1 VADFDLDRFLAE
13 LAALPDDGAEH
24 RYGAHPEQW
33 AELRLPEGS
42 EPRGVA
48 VLLHGGF
55 WRARYTLALMR
66 AIATDLARRGWATW
80 NAEYRRVDAGGGVPE
95 TLDDV
100 AAAVRALPVAGSRVV
115 AIGHSAG
122 GQLALWLAGTGLVS
136 AAVSLGGVC
145 DLRDGAR
152 LGVGKGAVDAFVG
165 DADLGLADPMQRLP
179 TGVPQLLVH
188 GDLDDDV
195 PVELSRRYADAARAA
210 GDRCELLELPGVGH
224 FEPIDPRT
232 EAWSQV
238 VAALDRL

>member
-1 VADFDLDRFLAE
+1 MP
-13 LAALPDDGAEH
+13 LPYHAH

-33 AELRLPEGS
+33 AELRLPEA
-42 EPRGVA
+42 EPRGIA

-55 WRARYTLALMR
+55 WRARYTLELMR
-66 AIATDLARRGWATW
+66 PLATDLAHRGWATW
-80 NAEYRRVDAGGGVPE
+80 NVEYRRVDADGGVPE

-100 AAAVRALPVAGSRVV
+100 AAAARALPVGGSRVV

-122 GQLALWLAGTGLVS
+122 GQLALWLAGTGLVT

-145 DLRDGAR
+145 DLREGAR
-152 LGVGKGAVDAFVG
+152 LGIGNGAVAAFVG
-165 DADLGLADPMQRLP
+165 DADLVSADPMQRLP

-232 EAWSQV
+232 QVWSQV
-238 VAALDRL
+238 VTSLDSL

>member
-1 VADFDLDRFLAE
+1 
-13 LAALPDDGAEH
+13 
-24 RYGAHPEQW
+24 
-33 AELRLPEGS
+33 
-42 EPRGVA
+42 
-48 VLLHGGF
+48 
-55 WRARYTLALMR
+55 
-66 AIATDLARRGWATW
+66 
-80 NAEYRRVDAGGGVPE
+80 VPE

-100 AAAVRALPVAGSRVV
+100 AAAVRGLPVAASRVV
-115 AIGHSAG
+115 SIGHSAG
-122 GQLALWLAGTGLVS
+122 GQLALWLAGSGLVT

-145 DLRDGAR
+145 DLREGAR
-152 LGVGKGAVDAFVG
+152 LGIGNGAVAAFAG
-165 DADLGLADPMQRLP
+165 DADLAPADPMQRLA

-224 FEPIDPRT
+224 FEPIDPRA